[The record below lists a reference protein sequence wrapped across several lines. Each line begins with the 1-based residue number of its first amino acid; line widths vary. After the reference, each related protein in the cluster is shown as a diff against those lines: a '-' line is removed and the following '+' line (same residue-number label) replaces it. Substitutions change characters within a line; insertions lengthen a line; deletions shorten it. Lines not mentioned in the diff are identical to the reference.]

1 MRRATP
7 AVFIEPD
14 QIGERLRVERTR
26 RGLSQRKL
34 AQLIGVSPSLISQM
48 ESAKVQPS
56 VATLMA
62 VVTELRLNID
72 ELFRVN
78 GADDDPEGILPV
90 ERVVAPE
97 PVVTE
102 VASAPPDVV
111 PGPPT
116 AGAPTV
122 HAPRMMQR
130 ASDRSMIR
138 LSGGVMWERLTP
150 DPDHLVDFL
159 YITYP
164 PGACSSEGN
173 DFIRHQARE
182 YIYVLSG
189 QLEVQVVF
197 EPMVLN
203 AGDSIV
209 FDSTRPHRLT
219 NKGDVPAVAV
229 VAVVHP

>member
-1 MRRATP
+1 M
-7 AVFIEPD
+7 FIEPD

-78 GADDDPEGILPV
+78 GAADETVADDAG
-90 ERVVAPE
+90 RSAAE
-97 PVVTE
+97 PHAT
-102 VASAPPDVV
+102 
-111 PGPPT
+111 PGPAEAGSASRPGTADPDARVAEPT
-116 AGAPTV
+116 GHT
-122 HAPRMMQR
+122 PRMVQR
-130 ASDRSMIR
+130 AADRSMIR

-164 PGACSSEGN
+164 PGACSAEGN

-197 EPMVLN
+197 EPMTLN